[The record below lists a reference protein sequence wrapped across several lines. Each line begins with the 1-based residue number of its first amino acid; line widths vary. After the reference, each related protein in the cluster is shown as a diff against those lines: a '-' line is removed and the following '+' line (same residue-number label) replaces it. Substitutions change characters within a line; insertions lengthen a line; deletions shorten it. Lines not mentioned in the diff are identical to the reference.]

1 MDEVAKVGGITS
13 RHAST
18 ADDEAPPSPITM
30 ETDTPVIDTQFT
42 SPQPM
47 PSAANLNASPM
58 IPRTSPQAPSSVNV
72 PSPFSASPNVNSP
85 GTIYGV
91 GSPGEFVVIF
101 VFFDSFLSGRAE
113 RMCVVLVFVK
123 LPVNVQGIVRFRYR
137 FLYRIAS
144 VWYAAATYQASL
156 VRP

>member
-30 ETDTPVIDTQFT
+30 ETDTSVIDSQFT

-47 PSAANLNASPM
+47 PSAANLTASPM

-85 GTIYGV
+85 GAIYGV
-91 GSPGEFVVIF
+91 GSPGEFVF
-101 VFFDSFLSGRAE
+101 VFVRLYSLLHGRAE
-113 RMCVVLVFVK
+113 GML
-123 LPVNVQGIVRFRYR
+123 
-137 FLYRIAS
+137 
-144 VWYAAATYQASL
+144 WYSKNPCARTQWFKNLLAEIFHFNT
-156 VRP
+156 